1 MESPRVTLPAQEMP
15 RQWYNVMADV
25 PDAATPVLHPATL
38 QPVTPDDLTPLFPMG
53 VIEQEVSRDRWIDIP
68 DEVLKVLSLWR
79 PTPLQRATNLE
90 KALGTPAR
98 IYYKNESVSP
108 AGSHKPNTAVAQAY
122 YNKRE
127 GVKRIATETG
137 AGQWGSALAFAC
149 SQFGLECMVYMVK
162 VSFEQKPYRK
172 SMMQAWGAKVV
183 PSPSNLTEAGK
194 KALAADPN
202 CPGSLGLAISEAVED
217 AVQREDTK
225 YSLGS
230 VLNHVI
236 LHQTIVGLEAKRQFA
251 MIGESPDVLIGC
263 VGGGSNFGGFAM
275 PFVPDKLQRKDLRI
289 IAVEPESCPTITRG
303 RYAFDYGDL
312 AATAPV
318 VKMHTLGHTFMPAR
332 IHAGGLRYHGMA
344 PLVSAMVEKKIFEAT
359 ARHQIACFDAAVQ
372 FARTEGILVAPETSH
387 AVRVAID
394 EALECKK
401 TGQAKVIAFNLS
413 GHGHVDMAAYDAY
426 FAGKLEDFA
435 HPDEAIAESLKSLP
449 NVKL

>member
-1 MESPRVTLPAQEMP
+1 
-15 RQWYNVMADV
+15 
-25 PDAATPVLHPATL
+25 
-38 QPVTPDDLTPLFPMG
+38 
-53 VIEQEVSRDRWIDIP
+53 
-68 DEVLKVLSLWR
+68 
-79 PTPLQRATNLE
+79 
-90 KALGTPAR
+90 
-98 IYYKNESVSP
+98 
-108 AGSHKPNTAVAQAY
+108 
-122 YNKRE
+122 
-127 GVKRIATETG
+127 
-137 AGQWGSALAFAC
+137 
-149 SQFGLECMVYMVK
+149 
-162 VSFEQKPYRK
+162 
-172 SMMQAWGAKVV
+172 
-183 PSPSNLTEAGK
+183 
-194 KALAADPN
+194 
-202 CPGSLGLAISEAVED
+202 
-217 AVQREDTK
+217 
-225 YSLGS
+225 
-230 VLNHVI
+230 
-236 LHQTIVGLEAKRQFA
+236 
-251 MIGESPDVLIGC
+251 VLIGC

-435 HPDEAIAESLKSLP
+435 HPDDAIAESLKSLP